1 MDFSLTE
8 IEDMLLESAST
19 FAGRCLAP
27 AERTHE
33 KAGAPADSV
42 LKAWQECGLSMLAGS
57 GEELEVSGPGRVAVL
72 RTLGACDGATT
83 LALWLPAMAQ
93 AAAEKL
99 GADAGGSV
107 ITSMVLEGDI
117 ESMEW
122 PRPCVPLCGG
132 DHILVLDR
140 AGNWGVAKVSHEPVL
155 AIGLRS
161 SQPARA
167 ALEQW
172 IVRGTAEPVV
182 ADVVRAETRLSAAAL
197 MVGIARA
204 SCDYVAGYL
213 PERVAF
219 GKALSQHQGLAFLF
233 AEMAMAVTSVE
244 LLVSKAAWDLD
255 QGRPQA
261 AVGAWLE
268 AREAALMVTDR
279 GVQLLG
285 GHGYMDDHPVEKWMR
300 DARGLAL
307 LFGGEDGARFEA
319 AAGVTI

>member
-1 MDFSLTE
+1 
-8 IEDMLLESAST
+8 
-19 FAGRCLAP
+19 
-27 AERTHE
+27 
-33 KAGAPADSV
+33 V
-42 LKAWQECGLSMLAGS
+42 LKAWEECGLAMLAGS
-57 GEELEVSGPGRVAVL
+57 AEELEVSGPGRAAVL
-72 RTLGACDGATT
+72 RKLSAADGATA

-93 AAAEKL
+93 GAAARL
-99 GADAGGSV
+99 GAEVANLAIS
-107 ITSMVLEGDI
+107 SMVLERDI
-117 ESMEW
+117 EAMEW
-122 PRPCVPLCGG
+122 PRPCLPLCGG
-132 DHILVLDR
+132 DHVLVLDR
-140 AGNWGVAKVSHEPVL
+140 AGHWGVAKVNSEPVL

-161 SQPARA
+161 SQPSRA
-167 ALEQW
+167 ALVEW
-172 IVRGTAEPVV
+172 VERGTAPAEV
-182 ADVVRAETRLSAAAL
+182 ADGVRAEARLSAAAL

-233 AEMAMAVTSVE
+233 AEMAMAVESVE

-255 QGRPQA
+255 QGRSSS

-268 AREAALMVTDR
+268 AREATLMVTDR

-307 LFGGEDGARFEA
+307 LFGGEDEARFEA
-319 AAGVTI
+319 AAGVNI

>member
-1 MDFSLTE
+1 MDFSLSE
-8 IEDMLLESAST
+8 VEEMLLESAAT

-27 AERTHE
+27 SERSHE
-33 KAGAPADSV
+33 KDGVPDDSV
-42 LKAWQECGLSMLAGS
+42 LKAWEECGLAMLAGS
-57 GEELEVSGPGRVAVL
+57 AEELEVSGPGRAAVL
-72 RTLGACDGATT
+72 RKLSAADGATA
-83 LALWLPAMAQ
+83 LALWLPALAQ
-93 AAAEKL
+93 GAAAKL
-99 GADAGGSV
+99 GAEVGDVAIS
-107 ITSMVLEGDI
+107 SMVLERDI
-117 ESMEW
+117 ESMDW
-122 PRPCVPLCGG
+122 PRPCLPLCGG

-140 AGNWGVAKVSHEPVL
+140 AGNWGVAKVNSEPVL

-161 SQPARA
+161 SQPSRA
-167 ALEQW
+167 ELQEW
-172 IVRGTAEPVV
+172 VVRGTAQAEL

-233 AEMAMAVTSVE
+233 AEMAMAVVSVE
-244 LLVSKAAWDLD
+244 LLVSKASWDLD
-255 QGRPQA
+255 QGRAQA

-268 AREAALMVTDR
+268 AREASLMVTDR

-307 LFGGEDGARFEA
+307 LFGGEDEARFEA
-319 AAGVTI
+319 AAGVAI